1 MSKIAAIFPAF
12 GCSYLGNEREIL
24 RGLGG
29 EPDHYIERAADYAG
43 LDAMA
48 FAACRDG
55 SFDSELQSQY
65 AVYVYGAAV
74 SRVLISGNVLS
85 DYAAGYSMGLYAA
98 LHHAGSV
105 SFETGLSMIGLAF
118 DAIEAASAGREFG
131 TGVISGLDRADLQ
144 AIVGTRA
151 DVEIVNENSEHGFLV
166 SGNLDGVIRLL
177 ERSREEGA
185 LHARLLPFGSPYHSK
200 FMDAAASEFA
210 ECLSRY
216 EIEEPRMPIVST
228 IDQRLITT
236 ADEVR
241 RDLVANIHHGINW
254 NRSVRQMTIL
264 GVDTFIECG
273 PGKSLCRMIRFI
285 DPEASAVNLQNLHVM
300 IGAHIPSRA
309 GALSR

>member
-216 EIEEPRMPIVST
+216 EIE
-228 IDQRLITT
+228 
-236 ADEVR
+236 
-241 RDLVANIHHGINW
+241 
-254 NRSVRQMTIL
+254 
-264 GVDTFIECG
+264 
-273 PGKSLCRMIRFI
+273 
-285 DPEASAVNLQNLHVM
+285 
-300 IGAHIPSRA
+300 
-309 GALSR
+309 